1 MRNRILHPFL
11 FAVYPVLA
19 LLAYNIEEIKVQDAL
34 RAFVVSLLVIWGIY
48 FLLARWLKNRAQAG
62 LIISFSLLLFY
73 TYGQVYN
80 LLKPLALMGTVLGR
94 HRLLLPVWIVVWVIG
109 VALILRRKGQFSSIT
124 QALNLIGVILL
135 IFPLGQLAL
144 YSFRSL
150 AVSPNEPAS
159 LSAEAGLQLP
169 ADQPAPDIYYI
180 ILDAYARDDVLR
192 KQFKLD
198 NKPFLAELE
207 KLGFTVPRCSQ
218 SNYAQTR
225 LSLASSLNMD
235 YLQALGDEYKP
246 GNTSRVGITEL
257 VHHGA
262 VRQALESLGYN
273 TVAFETGFKGTQWED
288 ADVYLSPS
296 EEGLSSLHFLGGLT
310 GFEEM
315 LLRTSAG
322 LVLIDSKSSAPRLLQ
337 SNLNNPN
344 RVHYD
349 LIRYDLEQLRNMPS
363 RPGPKLVFAHLV
375 IPHPPYVF
383 EPDGSYV
390 DYDKP
395 DDPGYQDQIT
405 FLNHELVPLIQQIIA
420 GSETPPVI
428 VIQADHGAILA
439 PPNDRMDIL
448 NAYYLP
454 EGPDEA
460 LAPASDISPVNTFR
474 LIFNRYFGG
483 MYDYLENT
491 AYFSVYNKPY
501 EFTVIPDDRQGCP

>member
-1 MRNRILHPFL
+1 MRDRILHPFL

-34 RAFVVSLLVIWGIY
+34 RSFVVSLLVVWAIY
-48 FLLARWLKNRAQAG
+48 FLLSRWLKNPAKAA
-62 LIISFSLLLFY
+62 LITSFSLLLFY
-73 TYGQVYN
+73 SYGQIYN
-80 LLKPLALMGTVLGR
+80 MLKPLTLLEVALGR
-94 HRLLLPVWIVVWVIG
+94 HRLLLPLWIAGGVVGVI
-109 VALILRRKGQFSSIT
+109 LILRAKGQLSSLT
-124 QALNLIGVILL
+124 RALNLIAVILL
-135 IFPLGQLAL
+135 LFPLSQLAL
-144 YSFRSL
+144 YSIRSMT
-150 AVSPNEPAS
+150 VNPNEPAS
-159 LSAEAGLQLP
+159 LSAGAGLQLP

-192 KQFKLD
+192 KQFDLD
-198 NKPFLAELE
+198 VKPFLAELE
-207 KLGFTVPRCSQ
+207 GLGFQVARCSQ

-235 YLQALGDEYKP
+235 YLEALGDEYKP

-262 VRQALESLGYN
+262 VRQALEGLGY
-273 TVAFETGFKGTQWED
+273 TSIAFETGFKGTQWED
-288 ADVYLSPS
+288 ADVYLSPGAA
-296 EEGLSSLHFLGGLT
+296 GLGSVHLMGGLT
-310 GFEEM
+310 SFEEM

-322 LVLIDSKSSAPRLLQ
+322 LVLIDSKSAAPRLLQ

-349 LIRYDLEQLRNMPS
+349 LIRYDLGELQKMPS
-363 RPGPKLVFAHLV
+363 RPGPKLIFAHLV

-395 DDPGYQDQIT
+395 DDPGYQDQIVY
-405 FLNHELVPLIQQIIA
+405 LNRELVPILQQIIA
-420 GSETPPVI
+420 DSSTPPI
-428 VIQADHGAILA
+428 IIIQADHGAILA

-454 EGPDEA
+454 GVSNDPIA
-460 LAPASDISPVNTFR
+460 ANISPVNTFR

-483 MYDYLENT
+483 KYNYLENK

-501 EFTVIPDDRQGCP
+501 EFTVIPNNRQGCP